1 MVCSSCETEET
12 EPALGVVLTGR
23 AQTYRLLSRLFLR
36 PLDEGEIAALAAEG
50 LEARAGAFDAEGLLA
65 RGYNDMGRG
74 LHRRH
79 TGTAK
84 LLGTDFTMAF
94 DGVASLRDERAVPY
108 ASVFIG
114 AKTGDKAEL
123 FQAPR
128 AADRAAY
135 RREGVKVDESL
146 NLPDDHLSF
155 ELSFMADLS
164 DKTAAALA
172 AGDGPEALR
181 LIDVSD
187 EFRRE
192 HILAWYGLF
201 FDLAMQLVQTRFY
214 RGVLEATFGYLELDG
229 EVLADLREEAAS

>member
-1 MVCSSCETEET
+1 MVRSSCETGGADAGLI
-12 EPALGVVLTGR
+12 ALLEGR
-23 AQTYRLLSRLFLR
+23 SQTYRLFSRLFLR
-36 PLDEGEIAALAAEG
+36 PLGDVEIEALAAET
-50 LEARAGAFDAEGLLA
+50 LEEQAACLDAGSLLA
-65 RGYNDMGRG
+65 AGYNDMGRG

-135 RREGVKVDESL
+135 RREGVQVDESL
-146 NLPDDHLSF
+146 NLPTTTS
-155 ELSFMADLS
+155 
-164 DKTAAALA
+164 
-172 AGDGPEALR
+172 
-181 LIDVSD
+181 
-187 EFRRE
+187 
-192 HILAWYGLF
+192 
-201 FDLAMQLVQTRFY
+201 
-214 RGVLEATFGYLELDG
+214 
-229 EVLADLREEAAS
+229 ASS